1 MQEGPRLKRWI
12 VLLSLAWLAVGVVL
26 GLALPRLYE
35 AVLPPVRGELW
46 LQAFQAKYEP
56 SAAQLR
62 LIQKVLAVKQREI
75 MVVYQEQANDLP
87 ETIRRQIEVINVRA
101 DDRIEAV
108 LDDRQRRLYRMDRKD
123 GVSADQAVPPAT
135 RDR

>member
-12 VLLSLAWLAVGVVL
+12 VLLSIAWLAAGVAF

-35 AVLPPVRGELW
+35 VVVPPPAGELW
-46 LQAFQAKYEP
+46 LQTFQAKYEP
-56 SAAQLR
+56 TAAQLR
-62 LIQKVLAVKQREI
+62 QIQKVLAVKQREI
-75 MVVYQEQANDLP
+75 MVVYQEQTNDLP
-87 ETIRRQIEVINVRA
+87 EIIRRQIEVINVRA

-123 GVSADQAVPPAT
+123 GVPAALAPTPGT
-135 RDR
+135 RDK